1 MTNPSIQ
8 GAAVVF
14 PLLLSYLLNGQHFN
28 LPHSSSVSAPV
39 FFFLLP
45 LNSLYSLCLSLSD
58 SELNHREFQREVQI
72 LKSLRHRHLIS
83 LFAVC
88 TASTPYWIITELMEK
103 GSLLNFLRG
112 KPQSVLG
119 SWFFTFCSLWC
130 DQKLSF
136 SFEGSS

>member
-14 PLLLSYLLNGQHFN
+14 PLLPSYLLNGQHFN
-28 LPHSSSVSAPV
+28 LFCWLPSLCLSLPHSSLVSAPV
-39 FFFLLP
+39 FFCLP
-45 LNSLYSLCLSLSD
+45 LNCLYPLCLSLSD

-88 TASTPYWIITELMEK
+88 TASRPYWIITELMEK

-112 KPQSVLG
+112 EPQSVLG
-119 SWFFTFCSLWC
+119 PWFLHFARY
-130 DQKLSF
+130 
-136 SFEGSS
+136 GVI